1 VNQHNITVW
10 KLKMKTTVKFLAS
23 AVALCIVPAASAITL
38 EQAEANLKMA
48 SVASR
53 FAEKT
58 YRSALSNEHTTD
70 VAMNNAMDT
79 YGVLSKEAAAAATA
93 HSDAI
98 DQIQK
103 ARQAAKDS
111 RATLAAARLAFKNL
125 TPTPVPASQT
135 VPQKISPPMKTPVA
149 IPQATPQKLVST
161 AIPQPVIA
169 PVAIPQAIP
178 QKLVSTAIPQP
189 MKAPV
194 AIPQAIPQKLVSTA
208 IPQPMKA
215 PVAVPQATPQK
226 LVSTAIPQPM
236 KAPVAIPQAT
246 PQKLVSTAIPQPMK
260 TPVAIPQ
267 ATPQKLVS
275 TAIPQP
281 MKAPVAIPQATPQK
295 LVSTAIPQP
304 VKTPVVV
311 PQAIPQKLVS
321 TAIPQPMKAPV
332 AVPQATPQKLVST
345 AIPQPMNTPGPIS
358 QNVPNK
364 KNVLTA
370 APTNMTTQIVVTKT
384 QPTTLSPGLPK
395 NAVINPQTP
404 YKSSVTII
412 DPTTQPTS
420 GIVMISKADNT
431 AKQTATAVAPKS
443 TTTSQTAG
451 STYNVVAINQVN
463 SYYVSQANS
472 RQVADNSQRIDNN
485 SQRIQSNSQR
495 IDGNSKAIDRN
506 AKEIDDT
513 RDELKRGLNNA
524 AAMSSLHYHSD
535 NSWALST
542 GTANGDGA
550 ALAGGLQ
557 KGLTSHVAVNM
568 QASTSF
574 DSGWM
579 AGAGISGDF

>member
-1 VNQHNITVW
+1 
-10 KLKMKTTVKFLAS
+10 MKTTVKFLAS
-23 AVALCIVPAASAITL
+23 AVALCIVPAANAITL

-125 TPTPVPASQT
+125 TPTPVPASLM

-149 IPQATPQKLVST
+149 IPQA
-161 AIPQPVIA
+161 A
-169 PVAIPQAIP
+169 
-178 QKLVSTAIPQP
+178 
-189 MKAPV
+189 
-194 AIPQAIPQKLVSTA
+194 
-208 IPQPMKA
+208 
-215 PVAVPQATPQK
+215 
-226 LVSTAIPQPM
+226 
-236 KAPVAIPQAT
+236 

-281 MKAPVAIPQATPQK
+281 M
-295 LVSTAIPQP
+295 
-304 VKTPVVV
+304 
-311 PQAIPQKLVS
+311 
-321 TAIPQPMKAPV
+321 
-332 AVPQATPQKLVST
+332 
-345 AIPQPMNTPGPIS
+345 NTPGPIS

-370 APTNMTTQIVVTKT
+370 SPTNMTTQIVVTKT
-384 QPTTLSPGLPK
+384 QPTTRSPGLPK

-463 SYYVSQANS
+463 SYYVSQANN

>member
-1 VNQHNITVW
+1 
-10 KLKMKTTVKFLAS
+10 MKTTVKFLAS

-125 TPTPVPASQT
+125 TPTPVPASQM

-161 AIPQPVIA
+161 AIPQPMKV
-169 PVAIPQAIP
+169 PVAIPQATP

-194 AIPQAIPQKLVSTA
+194 AIPQATPQKLASTA
-208 IPQPMKA
+208 IPQPVKA
-215 PVAVPQATPQK
+215 PIAVPQATPQK
-226 LVSTAIPQPM
+226 LVSTAIPQPVKAPVAIPQATPQKLVSTAIPQPV

-267 ATPQKLVS
+267 ATPQKLIP

-281 MKAPVAIPQATPQK
+281 MKTPVAIPQATPQK
-295 LVSTAIPQP
+295 LA
-304 VKTPVVV
+304 
-311 PQAIPQKLVS
+311 
-321 TAIPQPMKAPV
+321 
-332 AVPQATPQKLVST
+332 ST

-463 SYYVSQANS
+463 SYYVSQANN

>member
-1 VNQHNITVW
+1 MSESLNKSLRELIHFESSEYISDVNQHNITVW

-161 AIPQPVIA
+161 AIPQPVKT

-178 QKLVSTAIPQP
+178 QKLASTAIPQP

-208 IPQPMKA
+208 IPQP
-215 PVAVPQATPQK
+215 V
-226 LVSTAIPQPM
+226 
-236 KAPVAIPQAT
+236 KAPVAI
-246 PQKLVSTAIPQPMK
+246 
-260 TPVAIPQ
+260 
-267 ATPQKLVS
+267 
-275 TAIPQP
+275 
-281 MKAPVAIPQATPQK
+281 
-295 LVSTAIPQP
+295 
-304 VKTPVVV
+304 
-311 PQAIPQKLVS
+311 
-321 TAIPQPMKAPV
+321 
-332 AVPQATPQKLVST
+332 PQATPQKLVST

-404 YKSSVTII
+404 YKSSVTIM

-463 SYYVSQANS
+463 SYYVSQANN

>member
-1 VNQHNITVW
+1 
-10 KLKMKTTVKFLAS
+10 
-23 AVALCIVPAASAITL
+23 
-38 EQAEANLKMA
+38 
-48 SVASR
+48 
-53 FAEKT
+53 
-58 YRSALSNEHTTD
+58 
-70 VAMNNAMDT
+70 
-79 YGVLSKEAAAAATA
+79 
-93 HSDAI
+93 
-98 DQIQK
+98 
-103 ARQAAKDS
+103 
-111 RATLAAARLAFKNL
+111 
-125 TPTPVPASQT
+125 
-135 VPQKISPPMKTPVA
+135 
-149 IPQATPQKLVST
+149 
-161 AIPQPVIA
+161 
-169 PVAIPQAIP
+169 
-178 QKLVSTAIPQP
+178 
-189 MKAPV
+189 
-194 AIPQAIPQKLVSTA
+194 
-208 IPQPMKA
+208 
-215 PVAVPQATPQK
+215 
-226 LVSTAIPQPM
+226 
-236 KAPVAIPQAT
+236 
-246 PQKLVSTAIPQPMK
+246 MK

-295 LVSTAIPQP
+295 LVSTAVPQP
-304 VKTPVVV
+304 MKAPVAV

-321 TAIPQPMKAPV
+321 TAIPQPVKAPV
-332 AVPQATPQKLVST
+332 AIPQATPQKLVST

-443 TTTSQTAG
+443 TTTSQIAG

-463 SYYVSQANS
+463 SYYVSQANN

>member
-1 VNQHNITVW
+1 
-10 KLKMKTTVKFLAS
+10 MKTTVKFLAS
-23 AVALCIVPAASAITL
+23 AVALCIVPAANAITL

-236 KAPVAIPQAT
+236 KAPVAIPQAI
-246 PQKLVSTAIPQPMK
+246 PQQLVSTPIPQP
-260 TPVAIPQ
+260 V
-267 ATPQKLVS
+267 
-275 TAIPQP
+275 
-281 MKAPVAIPQATPQK
+281 KAPVAIPQATPQK

-304 VKTPVVV
+304 VK
-311 PQAIPQKLVS
+311 
-321 TAIPQPMKAPV
+321 APV
-332 AVPQATPQKLVST
+332 AIPQATPQKLVST

-463 SYYVSQANS
+463 SYYVSQANN

>member
-1 VNQHNITVW
+1 
-10 KLKMKTTVKFLAS
+10 MKTTVKFLAS

-194 AIPQAIPQKLVSTA
+194 A
-208 IPQPMKA
+208 
-215 PVAVPQATPQK
+215 VPQATPQK

-311 PQAIPQKLVS
+311 PQAIPQKLAS

-332 AVPQATPQKLVST
+332 AIPQATPQKLVST

-404 YKSSVTII
+404 YKSSVTIM

-463 SYYVSQANS
+463 SYYVSQANN

>member
-1 VNQHNITVW
+1 
-10 KLKMKTTVKFLAS
+10 MKTTVKFLAS

-125 TPTPVPASQT
+125 TPTPVPASLM

-161 AIPQPVIA
+161 TIPQPMKT
-169 PVAIPQAIP
+169 PVAVPQAIP

-189 MKAPV
+189 VKAPV
-194 AIPQAIPQKLVSTA
+194 AI
-208 IPQPMKA
+208 
-215 PVAVPQATPQK
+215 PQATPQK
-226 LVSTAIPQPM
+226 LVSTAIPQPV

-267 ATPQKLVS
+267 ATPQKLIP

-281 MKAPVAIPQATPQK
+281 MKTPVAIPQATPQK
-295 LVSTAIPQP
+295 LA
-304 VKTPVVV
+304 
-311 PQAIPQKLVS
+311 
-321 TAIPQPMKAPV
+321 
-332 AVPQATPQKLVST
+332 ST

-463 SYYVSQANS
+463 SYYVSQANN

>member
-1 VNQHNITVW
+1 
-10 KLKMKTTVKFLAS
+10 MKTTVKFLAS
-23 AVALCIVPAASAITL
+23 AVALCIVPAANAITL

-149 IPQATPQKLVST
+149 IPQAT
-161 AIPQPVIA
+161 
-169 PVAIPQAIP
+169 P

>member
-1 VNQHNITVW
+1 
-10 KLKMKTTVKFLAS
+10 MKTTVKFLAS

-161 AIPQPVIA
+161 AIPQP
-169 PVAIPQAIP
+169 
-178 QKLVSTAIPQP
+178 

-194 AIPQAIPQKLVSTA
+194 AL
-208 IPQPMKA
+208 
-215 PVAVPQATPQK
+215 PQATPQK
-226 LVSTAIPQPM
+226 LVSTAIPQPV
-236 KAPVAIPQAT
+236 KV
-246 PQKLVSTAIPQPMK
+246 
-260 TPVAIPQ
+260 PVAIPQ

-281 MKAPVAIPQATPQK
+281 MKAPVAVPQTTPQK

-304 VKTPVVV
+304 VIAPVAIPQAIPQKLFSTAIPQPMKTPVAIPQATPQKLASTAIPQPVKAPV
-311 PQAIPQKLVS
+311 AIPQAIPQKLVS
-321 TAIPQPMKAPV
+321 TPIPQPVKAPV
-332 AVPQATPQKLVST
+332 AIPQATPQKLVST

-463 SYYVSQANS
+463 SYYVSQANN

>member
-1 VNQHNITVW
+1 
-10 KLKMKTTVKFLAS
+10 MKTTVKFLAS

-161 AIPQPVIA
+161 AIPQPMKA
-169 PVAIPQAIP
+169 PVALPQATP

-189 MKAPV
+189 VKVPV
-194 AIPQAIPQKLVSTA
+194 AI
-208 IPQPMKA
+208 
-215 PVAVPQATPQK
+215 PQATPQK

-236 KAPVAIPQAT
+236 KAPVAVPQTTPQKLVSTAIPQPVIAPVAIPQAI

-267 ATPQKLVS
+267 ATPQKL
-275 TAIPQP
+275 A
-281 MKAPVAIPQATPQK
+281 
-295 LVSTAIPQP
+295 STAIPQP
-304 VKTPVVV
+304 VKAPVAI

-321 TAIPQPMKAPV
+321 TPIPQPVKAPV
-332 AVPQATPQKLVST
+332 AIPQATPQKLVST

-384 QPTTLSPGLPK
+384 QPTILSPGLPK

-463 SYYVSQANS
+463 SYYVSQANN
-472 RQVADNSQRIDNN
+472 RQFADNSQRIDNN

>member
-23 AVALCIVPAASAITL
+23 AVALCIVPAANAITL

-161 AIPQPVIA
+161 AIPQP
-169 PVAIPQAIP
+169 
-178 QKLVSTAIPQP
+178 

-236 KAPVAIPQAT
+236 KAPVAI
-246 PQKLVSTAIPQPMK
+246 
-260 TPVAIPQ
+260 
-267 ATPQKLVS
+267 
-275 TAIPQP
+275 
-281 MKAPVAIPQATPQK
+281 
-295 LVSTAIPQP
+295 
-304 VKTPVVV
+304 
-311 PQAIPQKLVS
+311 
-321 TAIPQPMKAPV
+321 
-332 AVPQATPQKLVST
+332 PQATPQKLVST

>member
-1 VNQHNITVW
+1 MSEVLNKSLRELIHFESSEYISDVNQHNITVW

-194 AIPQAIPQKLVSTA
+194 AIPQA
-208 IPQPMKA
+208 
-215 PVAVPQATPQK
+215 
-226 LVSTAIPQPM
+226 
-236 KAPVAIPQAT
+236 T

-311 PQAIPQKLVS
+311 PQAIPQKLAS

-332 AVPQATPQKLVST
+332 AIPQATPQKLVST

-384 QPTTLSPGLPK
+384 QPTILSPGLPK

-463 SYYVSQANS
+463 SYYVSQANN

-513 RDELKRGLNNA
+513 REELKRGLNNA

>member
-23 AVALCIVPAASAITL
+23 AVALCIVPAANAITL

-236 KAPVAIPQAT
+236 KAPVAIPQAI
-246 PQKLVSTAIPQPMK
+246 PQQLVSTPIPQP
-260 TPVAIPQ
+260 V
-267 ATPQKLVS
+267 
-275 TAIPQP
+275 
-281 MKAPVAIPQATPQK
+281 KAPVAI
-295 LVSTAIPQP
+295 
-304 VKTPVVV
+304 
-311 PQAIPQKLVS
+311 
-321 TAIPQPMKAPV
+321 
-332 AVPQATPQKLVST
+332 PQATPQKLVST

>member
-1 VNQHNITVW
+1 
-10 KLKMKTTVKFLAS
+10 MKTTVKFLAS

-194 AIPQAIPQKLVSTA
+194 AIPQKLVSTA
-208 IPQPMKA
+208 IPQPVKA
-215 PVAVPQATPQK
+215 PVAVPQAIPQK
-226 LVSTAIPQPM
+226 LASTAIPQPM

-267 ATPQKLVS
+267 A
-275 TAIPQP
+275 
-281 MKAPVAIPQATPQK
+281 
-295 LVSTAIPQP
+295 
-304 VKTPVVV
+304 
-311 PQAIPQKLVS
+311 IPQKLVS

-332 AVPQATPQKLVST
+332 AVPQAIPQKLASTAIPQPMKAPVAIPQATPQMLVST
-345 AIPQPMNTPGPIS
+345 AIPLPMNTPGPIS

-370 APTNMTTQIVVTKT
+370 APTNTTTQIVVTKT

-463 SYYVSQANS
+463 SYYVSQANN

>member
-1 VNQHNITVW
+1 MSESLNKSLRELIHFESSEYISDVNQHNITVW

-194 AIPQAIPQKLVSTA
+194 AIPQA
-208 IPQPMKA
+208 
-215 PVAVPQATPQK
+215 
-226 LVSTAIPQPM
+226 
-236 KAPVAIPQAT
+236 T

-311 PQAIPQKLVS
+311 PQAIPQKLAS

-332 AVPQATPQKLVST
+332 AIPQATPPKLVST

-370 APTNMTTQIVVTKT
+370 SPTNMTTQIVVTKT

-412 DPTTQPTS
+412 EPTTQPTS
-420 GIVMISKADNT
+420 GIVVISKADNT

-463 SYYVSQANS
+463 SYYVSQANN

>member
-1 VNQHNITVW
+1 MSEVLNKSLRELIHFESSEYISDVNQHNITVW

-194 AIPQAIPQKLVSTA
+194 AIPQA
-208 IPQPMKA
+208 
-215 PVAVPQATPQK
+215 TPQK
-226 LVSTAIPQPM
+226 LVSTAI
-236 KAPVAIPQAT
+236 
-246 PQKLVSTAIPQPMK
+246 LQPMK

-311 PQAIPQKLVS
+311 PQAIPQKLAS

-332 AVPQATPQKLVST
+332 AIPQATPQKLVST

-384 QPTTLSPGLPK
+384 QPTILSPGLPK

-463 SYYVSQANS
+463 SYYVSQANN

>member
-1 VNQHNITVW
+1 
-10 KLKMKTTVKFLAS
+10 MKTTVKFLAS

-125 TPTPVPASQT
+125 TPTPVPASLIG
-135 VPQKISPPMKTPVA
+135 PQKISPPMKTPVA
-149 IPQATPQKLVST
+149 IPQAT
-161 AIPQPVIA
+161 
-169 PVAIPQAIP
+169 P

-215 PVAVPQATPQK
+215 PVA
-226 LVSTAIPQPM
+226 
-236 KAPVAIPQAT
+236 IPQAT
-246 PQKLVSTAIPQPMK
+246 PQKLVT
-260 TPVAIPQ
+260 
-267 ATPQKLVS
+267 
-275 TAIPQP
+275 
-281 MKAPVAIPQATPQK
+281 
-295 LVSTAIPQP
+295 
-304 VKTPVVV
+304 
-311 PQAIPQKLVS
+311 
-321 TAIPQPMKAPV
+321 
-332 AVPQATPQKLVST
+332 T

-370 APTNMTTQIVVTKT
+370 SPTNMTTQIVVTKT

-412 DPTTQPTS
+412 EPTTQPTS
-420 GIVMISKADNT
+420 GIVVISKADNT

-463 SYYVSQANS
+463 SYYVSQANN

>member
-1 VNQHNITVW
+1 
-10 KLKMKTTVKFLAS
+10 
-23 AVALCIVPAASAITL
+23 
-38 EQAEANLKMA
+38 
-48 SVASR
+48 
-53 FAEKT
+53 
-58 YRSALSNEHTTD
+58 
-70 VAMNNAMDT
+70 
-79 YGVLSKEAAAAATA
+79 
-93 HSDAI
+93 
-98 DQIQK
+98 
-103 ARQAAKDS
+103 
-111 RATLAAARLAFKNL
+111 
-125 TPTPVPASQT
+125 
-135 VPQKISPPMKTPVA
+135 
-149 IPQATPQKLVST
+149 
-161 AIPQPVIA
+161 A
-169 PVAIPQAIP
+169 PVAI
-178 QKLVSTAIPQP
+178 
-189 MKAPV
+189 
-194 AIPQAIPQKLVSTA
+194 
-208 IPQPMKA
+208 
-215 PVAVPQATPQK
+215 
-226 LVSTAIPQPM
+226 
-236 KAPVAIPQAT
+236 
-246 PQKLVSTAIPQPMK
+246 
-260 TPVAIPQ
+260 
-267 ATPQKLVS
+267 
-275 TAIPQP
+275 
-281 MKAPVAIPQATPQK
+281 
-295 LVSTAIPQP
+295 
-304 VKTPVVV
+304 
-311 PQAIPQKLVS
+311 
-321 TAIPQPMKAPV
+321 
-332 AVPQATPQKLVST
+332 PQATPQKLVST

-463 SYYVSQANS
+463 SYYVSQANN

>member
-161 AIPQPVIA
+161 AIPQP
-169 PVAIPQAIP
+169 
-178 QKLVSTAIPQP
+178 

-194 AIPQAIPQKLVSTA
+194 AL
-208 IPQPMKA
+208 
-215 PVAVPQATPQK
+215 PQATPQK
-226 LVSTAIPQPM
+226 LVSTAIPQPV
-236 KAPVAIPQAT
+236 KV
-246 PQKLVSTAIPQPMK
+246 
-260 TPVAIPQ
+260 PVAIPQ

-281 MKAPVAIPQATPQK
+281 MKAPVAVPQTTPQK

-304 VKTPVVV
+304 VIAPVAIPQATPQKLASTAIPQPVKAPVAI

-321 TAIPQPMKAPV
+321 TPIPQPVKAPV
-332 AVPQATPQKLVST
+332 AIPQATPQKLVST

-420 GIVMISKADNT
+420 GIVVISKADNT

-463 SYYVSQANS
+463 SYYVSQANN

>member
-1 VNQHNITVW
+1 
-10 KLKMKTTVKFLAS
+10 MKTTVKFLAS
-23 AVALCIVPAASAITL
+23 AVALCIVPAANAITL

-194 AIPQAIPQKLVSTA
+194 A
-208 IPQPMKA
+208 
-215 PVAVPQATPQK
+215 VPQATPQK

-236 KAPVAIPQAT
+236 KAPV
-246 PQKLVSTAIPQPMK
+246 AIPQPMK

-281 MKAPVAIPQATPQK
+281 M
-295 LVSTAIPQP
+295 
-304 VKTPVVV
+304 
-311 PQAIPQKLVS
+311 
-321 TAIPQPMKAPV
+321 
-332 AVPQATPQKLVST
+332 
-345 AIPQPMNTPGPIS
+345 NTSGPIS

-384 QPTTLSPGLPK
+384 QPTILSPGLPK

-463 SYYVSQANS
+463 SYYVSQANN

>member
-1 VNQHNITVW
+1 
-10 KLKMKTTVKFLAS
+10 MKTTVKFLAS
-23 AVALCIVPAASAITL
+23 AVALCIVPAANAITL

-111 RATLAAARLAFKNL
+111 RTTLAAARLAFKNL

-161 AIPQPVIA
+161 AIPQP
-169 PVAIPQAIP
+169 
-178 QKLVSTAIPQP
+178 
-189 MKAPV
+189 MK
-194 AIPQAIPQKLVSTA
+194 T
-208 IPQPMKA
+208 

-226 LVSTAIPQPM
+226 LVSTAIP
-236 KAPVAIPQAT
+236 
-246 PQKLVSTAIPQPMK
+246 L
-260 TPVAIPQ
+260 
-267 ATPQKLVS
+267 
-275 TAIPQP
+275 
-281 MKAPVAIPQATPQK
+281 
-295 LVSTAIPQP
+295 
-304 VKTPVVV
+304 
-311 PQAIPQKLVS
+311 
-321 TAIPQPMKAPV
+321 
-332 AVPQATPQKLVST
+332 
-345 AIPQPMNTPGPIS
+345 PMNTPGPIS

-370 APTNMTTQIVVTKT
+370 APTNTTTQIVVTKT

-463 SYYVSQANS
+463 SYYVSQANN

-513 RDELKRGLNNA
+513 REELKRGLNNA

>member
-1 VNQHNITVW
+1 
-10 KLKMKTTVKFLAS
+10 MKTTVKFLAS
-23 AVALCIVPAASAITL
+23 AVALCIVPAANAITL

-194 AIPQAIPQKLVSTA
+194 A
-208 IPQPMKA
+208 
-215 PVAVPQATPQK
+215 VPQATPQK

-236 KAPVAIPQAT
+236 KAPVAIPQA
-246 PQKLVSTAIPQPMK
+246 
-260 TPVAIPQ
+260 
-267 ATPQKLVS
+267 
-275 TAIPQP
+275 
-281 MKAPVAIPQATPQK
+281 
-295 LVSTAIPQP
+295 
-304 VKTPVVV
+304 
-311 PQAIPQKLVS
+311 IPQKLVS
-321 TAIPQPMKAPV
+321 TPIPQPVKAPV
-332 AVPQATPQKLVST
+332 AIPQATPQKLVST

-463 SYYVSQANS
+463 SYYVSQANN

>member
-1 VNQHNITVW
+1 
-10 KLKMKTTVKFLAS
+10 MKTTVKFLAS

-161 AIPQPVIA
+161 AIPQPMKA
-169 PVAIPQAIP
+169 PVALPQATP

-189 MKAPV
+189 VKVPV
-194 AIPQAIPQKLVSTA
+194 AI
-208 IPQPMKA
+208 
-215 PVAVPQATPQK
+215 PQATPQK

-236 KAPVAIPQAT
+236 KAPVAVPQTTPQKLVSTAIPQPVIAPVAIPQAI

-267 ATPQKLVS
+267 ATPQKL
-275 TAIPQP
+275 A
-281 MKAPVAIPQATPQK
+281 
-295 LVSTAIPQP
+295 STAIPQP
-304 VKTPVVV
+304 VKAPVAI

-321 TAIPQPMKAPV
+321 TPIPQPVKAPV
-332 AVPQATPQKLVST
+332 AIPQATPQKLVST

-420 GIVMISKADNT
+420 GIVVISKADNT

-463 SYYVSQANS
+463 SYYVSQANN

>member
-1 VNQHNITVW
+1 
-10 KLKMKTTVKFLAS
+10 
-23 AVALCIVPAASAITL
+23 
-38 EQAEANLKMA
+38 
-48 SVASR
+48 
-53 FAEKT
+53 
-58 YRSALSNEHTTD
+58 
-70 VAMNNAMDT
+70 
-79 YGVLSKEAAAAATA
+79 
-93 HSDAI
+93 
-98 DQIQK
+98 
-103 ARQAAKDS
+103 
-111 RATLAAARLAFKNL
+111 
-125 TPTPVPASQT
+125 
-135 VPQKISPPMKTPVA
+135 
-149 IPQATPQKLVST
+149 
-161 AIPQPVIA
+161 
-169 PVAIPQAIP
+169 VAIPQAIP

-189 MKAPV
+189 MKTPVAVPQATPQKLVSTAIPQPMKAPV
-194 AIPQAIPQKLVSTA
+194 AVPQATPQKLVSTA

-236 KAPVAIPQAT
+236 KAPVAIPQA
-246 PQKLVSTAIPQPMK
+246 I
-260 TPVAIPQ
+260 
-267 ATPQKLVS
+267 
-275 TAIPQP
+275 
-281 MKAPVAIPQATPQK
+281 
-295 LVSTAIPQP
+295 
-304 VKTPVVV
+304 
-311 PQAIPQKLVS
+311 
-321 TAIPQPMKAPV
+321 
-332 AVPQATPQKLVST
+332 PQKLVST

-370 APTNMTTQIVVTKT
+370 VPTNTTAQIVVTKT
-384 QPTTLSPGLPK
+384 QPTTLTPGLPK

-412 DPTTQPTS
+412 DPTTKSTS
-420 GIVMISKADNT
+420 GIVMISKADNA
-431 AKQTATAVAPKS
+431 AKQTTAAVAPKG
-443 TTTSQTAG
+443 TATSQTAG

-463 SYYVSQANS
+463 SYYVSQANN

-513 RDELKRGLNNA
+513 REELKRGLNNA

>member
-1 VNQHNITVW
+1 
-10 KLKMKTTVKFLAS
+10 
-23 AVALCIVPAASAITL
+23 
-38 EQAEANLKMA
+38 
-48 SVASR
+48 
-53 FAEKT
+53 
-58 YRSALSNEHTTD
+58 
-70 VAMNNAMDT
+70 MNNAMDT

-194 AIPQAIPQKLVSTA
+194 AIPQA
-208 IPQPMKA
+208 
-215 PVAVPQATPQK
+215 
-226 LVSTAIPQPM
+226 
-236 KAPVAIPQAT
+236 T

-311 PQAIPQKLVS
+311 PQAIPQKLAS

-332 AVPQATPQKLVST
+332 AIPQATPQKLVST

-384 QPTTLSPGLPK
+384 QPTILSPGLPK

-463 SYYVSQANS
+463 SYYVSQANN

>member
-1 VNQHNITVW
+1 
-10 KLKMKTTVKFLAS
+10 
-23 AVALCIVPAASAITL
+23 
-38 EQAEANLKMA
+38 
-48 SVASR
+48 
-53 FAEKT
+53 
-58 YRSALSNEHTTD
+58 
-70 VAMNNAMDT
+70 MDT

-125 TPTPVPASQT
+125 TPTPVPASLM

-189 MKAPV
+189 MKIPV

-215 PVAVPQATPQK
+215 PVA
-226 LVSTAIPQPM
+226 I
-236 KAPVAIPQAT
+236 
-246 PQKLVSTAIPQPMK
+246 
-260 TPVAIPQ
+260 
-267 ATPQKLVS
+267 
-275 TAIPQP
+275 
-281 MKAPVAIPQATPQK
+281 
-295 LVSTAIPQP
+295 
-304 VKTPVVV
+304 

-321 TAIPQPMKAPV
+321 TAIPQPV
-332 AVPQATPQKLVST
+332 
-345 AIPQPMNTPGPIS
+345 NTPGPIS

-370 APTNMTTQIVVTKT
+370 SPTNMTTQIVVTKT

-463 SYYVSQANS
+463 SYYVSQANN

>member
-1 VNQHNITVW
+1 
-10 KLKMKTTVKFLAS
+10 MKTTVKFLAS

-48 SVASR
+48 SVASH

-125 TPTPVPASQT
+125 TPTPVPASLM

-161 AIPQPVIA
+161 AIPQP
-169 PVAIPQAIP
+169 
-178 QKLVSTAIPQP
+178 
-189 MKAPV
+189 
-194 AIPQAIPQKLVSTA
+194 
-208 IPQPMKA
+208 
-215 PVAVPQATPQK
+215 
-226 LVSTAIPQPM
+226 
-236 KAPVAIPQAT
+236 
-246 PQKLVSTAIPQPMK
+246 MK
-260 TPVAIPQ
+260 TPVAI
-267 ATPQKLVS
+267 
-275 TAIPQP
+275 
-281 MKAPVAIPQATPQK
+281 
-295 LVSTAIPQP
+295 
-304 VKTPVVV
+304 
-311 PQAIPQKLVS
+311 
-321 TAIPQPMKAPV
+321 
-332 AVPQATPQKLVST
+332 PQATPQKLVST

-443 TTTSQTAG
+443 TTTSQIAG

-463 SYYVSQANS
+463 SYYVSQANN

>member
-1 VNQHNITVW
+1 MSESLNESLRELIHFESSEYISDVNQHNITVW
-10 KLKMKTTVKFLAS
+10 KLKMKTTVKFLAT

-149 IPQATPQKLVST
+149 I
-161 AIPQPVIA
+161 
-169 PVAIPQAIP
+169 
-178 QKLVSTAIPQP
+178 
-189 MKAPV
+189 
-194 AIPQAIPQKLVSTA
+194 
-208 IPQPMKA
+208 
-215 PVAVPQATPQK
+215 
-226 LVSTAIPQPM
+226 
-236 KAPVAIPQAT
+236 
-246 PQKLVSTAIPQPMK
+246 
-260 TPVAIPQ
+260 
-267 ATPQKLVS
+267 
-275 TAIPQP
+275 
-281 MKAPVAIPQATPQK
+281 
-295 LVSTAIPQP
+295 
-304 VKTPVVV
+304 

-463 SYYVSQANS
+463 SYYVSQANN

-535 NSWALST
+535 NSWGLST

>member
-1 VNQHNITVW
+1 
-10 KLKMKTTVKFLAS
+10 MKTTFKFLAS

-125 TPTPVPASQT
+125 TPTPVPASLM

-189 MKAPV
+189 MKIPV

-215 PVAVPQATPQK
+215 PVA
-226 LVSTAIPQPM
+226 I
-236 KAPVAIPQAT
+236 
-246 PQKLVSTAIPQPMK
+246 
-260 TPVAIPQ
+260 
-267 ATPQKLVS
+267 
-275 TAIPQP
+275 
-281 MKAPVAIPQATPQK
+281 
-295 LVSTAIPQP
+295 
-304 VKTPVVV
+304 

-321 TAIPQPMKAPV
+321 TAIPQPV
-332 AVPQATPQKLVST
+332 
-345 AIPQPMNTPGPIS
+345 NTPGPIS

-370 APTNMTTQIVVTKT
+370 SPTNMTTQIVVTKT

-463 SYYVSQANS
+463 SYYVSQANN

>member
-1 VNQHNITVW
+1 MTYQTLVNDLNQKNTLSHTLESLKNKTRKCLDTSIKSLQKLIHFESSEYISDVNKHNITVW
-10 KLKMKTTVKFLAS
+10 KVKMKTTVKFLAS
-23 AVALCIVPAASAITL
+23 AVALCIMPAANAITL
-38 EQAEANLKMA
+38 EQAEADLKMA
-48 SVASR
+48 SVASH
-53 FAEKT
+53 FAEKA

-70 VAMNNAMDT
+70 VAMNNAMDA
-79 YGVLSKEAAAAATA
+79 YGVLSKEAAVAAKV
-93 HSDAI
+93 HSNAV

-111 RATLAAARLAFKNL
+111 RTTLAAARLAFKNL
-125 TPTPVPASQT
+125 TPTPVPASQR
-135 VPQKISPPMKTPVA
+135 VPQKISPPMKT
-149 IPQATPQKLVST
+149 
-161 AIPQPVIA
+161 
-169 PVAIPQAIP
+169 
-178 QKLVSTAIPQP
+178 
-189 MKAPV
+189 
-194 AIPQAIPQKLVSTA
+194 
-208 IPQPMKA
+208 
-215 PVAVPQATPQK
+215 
-226 LVSTAIPQPM
+226 
-236 KAPVAIPQAT
+236 
-246 PQKLVSTAIPQPMK
+246 
-260 TPVAIPQ
+260 
-267 ATPQKLVS
+267 
-275 TAIPQP
+275 
-281 MKAPVAIPQATPQK
+281 
-295 LVSTAIPQP
+295 
-304 VKTPVVV
+304 
-311 PQAIPQKLVS
+311 
-321 TAIPQPMKAPV
+321 PV

-345 AIPQPMNTPGPIS
+345 AIPQPMNPPGPIS

-370 APTNMTTQIVVTKT
+370 VPTNTTAQIVVTKT
-384 QPTTLSPGLPK
+384 QPTTLTPGLPK

-412 DPTTQPTS
+412 DPTTKSTS
-420 GIVMISKADNT
+420 GIVMISKADNA
-431 AKQTATAVAPKS
+431 AKQTTAAVAPKG
-443 TTTSQTAG
+443 TATSQTAG

-463 SYYVSQANS
+463 SYYVSQANN

-513 RDELKRGLNNA
+513 REELKRGLNNA

>member
-1 VNQHNITVW
+1 
-10 KLKMKTTVKFLAS
+10 MKTTVKFLAS

-48 SVASR
+48 SVASH

-111 RATLAAARLAFKNL
+111 RATLAAVRLAFKNL

-149 IPQATPQKLVST
+149 IPQAIPQKLVSTAIPQPVKAPVAIPQATPQKLVST
-161 AIPQPVIA
+161 AIPQPVKT

-178 QKLVSTAIPQP
+178 QKLASTAIPQP

-208 IPQPMKA
+208 IPQP
-215 PVAVPQATPQK
+215 V
-226 LVSTAIPQPM
+226 
-236 KAPVAIPQAT
+236 KAPVAI
-246 PQKLVSTAIPQPMK
+246 
-260 TPVAIPQ
+260 
-267 ATPQKLVS
+267 
-275 TAIPQP
+275 
-281 MKAPVAIPQATPQK
+281 
-295 LVSTAIPQP
+295 
-304 VKTPVVV
+304 
-311 PQAIPQKLVS
+311 
-321 TAIPQPMKAPV
+321 
-332 AVPQATPQKLVST
+332 PQATPQKLVST

-404 YKSSVTII
+404 YKSSVTIM

-463 SYYVSQANS
+463 SYYVSQANN